1 MPIIASSH
9 ITASGQISGSAS
21 TTGSFGH
28 LIVSG
33 DNFDTAVSSSAA
45 ASGFGTGGGGGSG
58 ISNVVEDTTPQLGGN
73 LDLNSKNIVGNG
85 GISLSGSLIISGTT
99 APTSASLH
107 ITDTSFT
114 DTHILSQSLVV
125 AVDGNNGRLF
135 SVTDQMTGSLF
146 SANTVAG
153 LPVIEAFSDNKV
165 TLGPFSSQVIVDS
178 SGNLSG
184 SATST
189 GSFGTI
195 QMHGISI

>member
-58 ISNVVEDTTPQLGGN
+58 ISNVVEATTPQLGGN

-85 GISLSGSLIISGTT
+85 GISLSGSLIISGTR
-99 APTSASLH
+99 AATSASLH

-114 DTHILSQSLVV
+114 DTHILSQS
-125 AVDGNNGRLF
+125 
-135 SVTDQMTGSLF
+135 
-146 SANTVAG
+146 
-153 LPVIEAFSDNKV
+153 
-165 TLGPFSSQVIVDS
+165 
-178 SGNLSG
+178 
-184 SATST
+184 
-189 GSFGTI
+189 
-195 QMHGISI
+195 